1 MNDFRTEHGISE
13 YQISHTII
21 STSFRGNVVM
31 AKEQDLNTDRA
42 STGRDA
48 DLDPLCNFEVPKT
61 FCFPNTNT
69 TRRIICRSLSFDSVA
84 SSNNGNIRA
93 TNIPCKSPIL
103 LFIVEFEPKVCDSN

>member
-61 FCFPNTNT
+61 FCFPQHQHH
-69 TRRIICRSLSFDSVA
+69 
-84 SSNNGNIRA
+84 
-93 TNIPCKSPIL
+93 SPHYL
-103 LFIVEFEPKVCDSN
+103 P